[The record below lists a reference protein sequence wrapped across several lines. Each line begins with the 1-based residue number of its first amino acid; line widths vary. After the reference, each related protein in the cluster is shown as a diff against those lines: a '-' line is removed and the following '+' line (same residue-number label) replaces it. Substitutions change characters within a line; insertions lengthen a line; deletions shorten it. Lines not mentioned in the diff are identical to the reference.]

1 MSCGIRKTWQTARMG
16 IDAAAGIEDL
26 VRTRLRGLRQAN
38 GMSLDDLAAASNVSP
53 SVISRV
59 ETGKRTLSLDLLVA
73 LANGLRVSLDVL
85 LEPADDDDVVI
96 RPAPQ
101 RRPGVTSWGLSRPS
115 ASFQAVKERIEPT
128 RPEREPVV
136 HPGYDWFFVLAG
148 TVRLTLGERTILVNE
163 GEAAEFDT
171 MIPHAFAAHEGPAEI
186 LSIFDH
192 SGHRAH
198 VHTADG

>member
-1 MSCGIRKTWQTARMG
+1 MSL
-16 IDAAAGIEDL
+16 DDSPGIEDL
-26 VRTRLRGLRQAN
+26 VRSRLRGLRRAN
-38 GMSLDDLAAASNVSP
+38 AMSLDDLAAASNVSA

-73 LANGLRVSLDVL
+73 LAAGLRVSLDVL

-96 RPAPQ
+96 RPAAQ
-101 RRPGVTSWGLSRPS
+101 RRTGVTSWALSRPS

-136 HPGYDWFFVLAG
+136 HPGYDWFFVLSG
-148 TVRLTLGERTILVNE
+148 RVRLTLGDRVIVVAE

-171 MIPHAFAAHEGPAEI
+171 MIPHAFAADGGTAEI
-186 LSIFDH
+186 LSIFDRD
-192 SGHRAH
+192 GHRAH